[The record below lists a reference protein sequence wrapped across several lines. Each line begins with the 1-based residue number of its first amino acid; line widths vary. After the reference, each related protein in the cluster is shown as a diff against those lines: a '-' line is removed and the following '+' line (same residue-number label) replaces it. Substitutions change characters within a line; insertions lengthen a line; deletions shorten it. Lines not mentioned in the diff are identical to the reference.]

1 MQVENTITTYRQD
14 ESTKIR
20 VGHSLCISSF
30 ELLTL
35 SAWAH
40 VGLLFFVGV
49 VLNLL
54 TGDAIVSQVV
64 SVTYYIILVAL
75 SFKEICKTIRFKD
88 FMFLIFVVVVILYSF
103 NIYPEGKETVLEKL
117 PELFFQVLSFYFV
130 GILMKTDEEYT
141 DKAYIISAIA
151 VIINWIYIF
160 VFNAS
165 GRVMVEDNMTMGYQ
179 VLPYALFCLWYA
191 LQKPS
196 RTKTIFAGLGVIFVL
211 SMGTRGPLLSIVL
224 FAVVFL
230 LFGTYK
236 HQRTVRILTIA
247 IGTLLF
253 LFILSG
259 LYESVLAAI
268 GSILRSVGLSSRI
281 VDSII
286 YNSAESSGFAR
297 ERIRVA
303 IYNAI
308 QQRPYSGYG
317 IYGEEA
323 MLGYKSHS
331 IIYGMWFHFGIIVG
345 SVFMS
350 LLALKFLKA
359 SIITKESFS
368 RGLFFVVLANGLVRC
383 FFSGTYLCAPL
394 FLALGL
400 AVNLTRQSREKGSQV
415 RGE

>member
-1 MQVENTITTYRQD
+1 MQVENTKTTYHSD

-20 VGHSLCISSF
+20 VGNSLCVSSF

-40 VGLLFFVGV
+40 VGLLFFIGV

-54 TGDAIVSQVV
+54 TGDVIVSQT
-64 SVTYYIILVAL
+64 VTIVYYVILIML
-75 SFKEICKTIRFKD
+75 SFKEICRTIRFKD
-88 FMFLIFVVVVILYSF
+88 IVFVLLIIGAVLYSF
-103 NIYPEGKETVLEKL
+103 YIYPEGKETVIEKL

-130 GILMKTDEEYT
+130 GLFMKTDEEYT
-141 DKAYIISAIA
+141 DKAYLISEIA

-196 RTKTIFAGLGVIFVL
+196 KKKTIIAVLGVIFVI

-224 FAVVFL
+224 FSVVFL
-230 LFGTYK
+230 MFGTYK
-236 HQRTVRILTIA
+236 HQKTVRLLTIV
-247 IGTLLF
+247 IGVLLLLF
-253 LFILSG
+253 IFSG
-259 LYESVLAAI
+259 LYESVLAGI
-268 GSILRSVGLSSRI
+268 GIMLRGVGLSSRI

-286 YNSAESSGFAR
+286 YKAAESSGLAR
-297 ERIRVA
+297 ERIRLT
-303 IYNAI
+303 ITNAI
-308 QQRPYSGYG
+308 QMRPYTGYG

-331 IIYGMWFHFGIIVG
+331 IIYGMWFHYGMIAG
-345 SVFMS
+345 TVFLA
-350 LLALKFLKA
+350 LLALKFLKTIKVTYDPIA
-359 SIITKESFS
+359 
-368 RGLFFVVLANGLVRC
+368 RGIFFVVLANGLVRC

-394 FLALGL
+394 FMALGL
-400 AVNLTRQSREKGSQV
+400 AVNLTRQNKYKRD
-415 RGE
+415 